1 MTQDKRHIPHAAG
14 EAHND
19 QTRPADTKEV
29 DKLRENPHND
39 EKTIA
44 QKPAL
49 RSQNTVESDSTFA
62 RKDEEGRNQVTN
74 EEEQN
79 KVVNP
84 GTAGK
89 QWESKAGEEE
99 EEPAEI
105 PEDPENPEEPSK
117 NPYEEIGDDPEE
129 AKNKIPKM

>member
-14 EAHND
+14 EAHNE
-19 QTRPADTKEV
+19 QTRPNDTKDV

-44 QKPAL
+44 QNPAM
-49 RSQNTVESDSTFA
+49 RSQNTVEADSTFA

-74 EEEQN
+74 EQEQN

-99 EEPAEI
+99 EPG
-105 PEDPENPEEPSK
+105 ENPEAPTK
-117 NPYEEIGDDPEE
+117 NPYEEIGDDPDE
-129 AKNKIPKM
+129 AKKKIPKM

>member
-14 EAHND
+14 ESHSE

-44 QKPAL
+44 QKPGAP
-49 RSQNTVESDSTFA
+49 SQNNVDSESTFA

-79 KVVNP
+79 KVINP
-84 GTAGK
+84 GTDRK

-99 EEPAEI
+99 PGEH
-105 PEDPENPEEPSK
+105 PEVPTTTPF
-117 NPYEEIGDDPEE
+117 EEIGDDPEE
-129 AKNKIPKM
+129 MRKKIPKM